1 MSGIEWAGLAA
12 ATFAASLL
20 YSVTGFGFALLAAP
34 LYLLLLGPANGVR
47 LVVILATALSVLV
60 LPQIRQAVARGLLLR
75 LTLGA
80 LVGVPLGLLAFRLI
94 DPQIV
99 RALLGAVS
107 VAVAGLLAVR
117 QRRPPESVGRL
128 RLRPGLDLTAGAIS
142 GGATALIGVSG
153 PPVLIYLMLGGVAA
167 STVRAT
173 LLAYFLLTYAATLT
187 MSAATIGI
195 PGRIWGVAG
204 LLVPFAVFGGL
215 VGKPLGD
222 RLGPRRFA
230 VLAIAVLAVAGL
242 YILATA
248 LARAAA

>member
-1 MSGIEWAGLAA
+1 MSGIDWAGLAV

-47 LVVILATALSVLV
+47 LVVILAAALSALV
-60 LPQIRQAVARGLLLR
+60 LPQLRQAVARGLLLR

-80 LVGVPLGLLAFRLI
+80 LLGMPLGLIAFRLV

-99 RALLGAVS
+99 RVLLGAVS
-107 VAVAGLLAVR
+107 VAIAGLLALRQSQPPETARRLR
-117 QRRPPESVGRL
+117 QRPS
-128 RLRPGLDLTAGAIS
+128 LDLTAGMIS

-153 PPVLIYLMLGGVAA
+153 PPVLIYLMLGGIAA
-167 STVRAT
+167 ATVRAT
-173 LLAYFLLTYAATLT
+173 LLAYFFLVYTTTLAV
-187 MSAATIGI
+187 SAATIGI
-195 PGRIWGVAG
+195 SHRIWVVAG
-204 LLVPFAVFGGL
+204 LLVPFALLGGF

-230 VLAIAVLAVAGL
+230 ALAIAVLAIAGL

-248 LARAAA
+248 LVRAVA